1 MIWSQ
6 RQLTTRQK
14 SCVTQKSKSNVF
26 HWIAVAVCI
35 CLGLGAATRVHA
47 QYVIDSLDGEVT
59 QHEVDTFINNVT
71 ALPIP
76 TIEDPGTSHNY
87 LADGP
92 GGVTLEAMNDLY
104 VITGDI
110 PSLSAEH
117 TQLLNLAIRW
127 NDTWLIHRNDLPLGE
142 HRVMWTGNV
151 EPVWPPNCS
160 TCSNPTYYE
169 SEVGDTVGHM
179 GYTAYNIL
187 KTPSIWND
195 TVPDGDPN
203 HFGTTYLA
211 RAKTYVSM
219 LEFTMSTSFTKY
231 FIDPNTLLIR
241 RPSTSLGYQSGFH
254 NVNAWNVQMML
265 LNAYQ
270 RLAQCHVILGDNSS
284 LAATYTTIVKN
295 STDKFAQ
302 NGSPYAAPDG
312 TTVYNWG
319 YGNFG
324 DVLGRTTGEDVG
336 HGQYDM
342 WGLTR
347 AFPAG
352 YSDATAQQMKTYADT
367 VVHEIAGGTNM
378 YFTRVDRS
386 GGTTQNYLLPGWVF
400 LTPYNT
406 AIYKPIANA
415 AIASGRQQGSTIMTS
430 GILWMKH
437 WISVHSSPPDFTL
450 SAGPASQTV
459 TAGNGTSYTAT
470 VAPINGFSGTVSL
483 GVSGLP
489 SGASG
494 GSGSISGGS
503 GSAALNISTS
513 STTPPGTYT
522 LTITGTSGTLS
533 HSATT
538 SLTVNA
544 PPPPDFS
551 LSASPSSQTVTAGGS
566 TSYTATVTP
575 SNGFSG
581 TVSLAISGVPSGAS
595 CSAPAISGG
604 SGSSTVSCSTTSST
618 TPATYTLTITGTS
631 GTLSHSTQVS
641 LTVNSAMV
649 CTTATANGTWNNTAF
664 PSHNGSFTA
673 VFDATPSVSGQ
684 SSAVGVSK
692 GAQTA
697 FTGFANIVAFAT
709 SGVIQ
714 ARNGGGYFN
723 STIQYSGGTSYHFRL
738 AINVTAHTYSVFV
751 TPAGGSEQTVGT
763 NFAFRT
769 EQNTVTSLDH
779 WGALVNSTSSGTLKV
794 CNFTAQ

>member
-1 MIWSQ
+1 MNE
-6 RQLTTRQK
+6 K
-14 SCVTQKSKSNVF
+14 SRRPIYWLFFSLLACF
-26 HWIAVAVCI
+26 AVSTC
-35 CLGLGAATRVHA
+35 RA

-59 QHEVDTFINNVT
+59 QHEVDTFISNVT

-110 PSLSAEH
+110 PSLSSEH

-142 HRVMWTGNV
+142 HRVMWTGNI

-160 TCSNPTYYE
+160 TCTNPTYYE

-187 KTPSIWND
+187 NTPSIWSN

-203 HFGTTYLA
+203 HFGATYLA

-219 LEFTMSTSFTKY
+219 LEFTMSNSFTKY
-231 FIDPNTLLIR
+231 FIDPNTLLIM
-241 RPSTSLGYQSGFH
+241 RPSTSLGYLSTFH

-270 RLAQCHVILGDNSS
+270 RLAQCHVILGDNPS
-284 LAATYTTIVKN
+284 LATMYKTIVKN
-295 STDKFAQ
+295 STDKFVQ
-302 NGSPYAAPDG
+302 NGLPYAAPDG

-324 DVLGRTTGEDVG
+324 DVTGRTTGEDVG

-352 YSDATAQQMKTYADT
+352 YTDATAPQMKTYADT
-367 VVHEIAGGTNM
+367 VVHEIAGGPDV
-378 YFTRVDRS
+378 YFARVDRS
-386 GGTTQNYLLPGWVF
+386 GGTTQNYLLPGWFF
-400 LTPYNT
+400 LTPHNT
-406 AIYKPIANA
+406 AIYKPVATA
-415 AIASGRQQGSTIMTS
+415 AIDSGRQQGSTIMTS

-437 WISVHSSPPDFTL
+437 WIFIHSQPPDFTL

-459 TAGNGTSYTAT
+459 TAGNGTGYTAT
-470 VAPINGFSGTVSL
+470 VAPINGFTGTVSL
-483 GVSGLP
+483 SVSGLP
-489 SGASG
+489 SGAACNTA
-494 GSGSISGGS
+494 SIAGGS
-503 GSAALNISTS
+503 GSATLSCSTTISTS
-513 STTPPGTYT
+513 PGTFT
-522 LTITGTSGTLS
+522 LTVTGTSGSLS
-533 HSATT
+533 HSANV
-538 SLTVNA
+538 SLTVN
-544 PPPPDFS
+544 PLPPPDFS
-551 LSASPSSQTVTAGGS
+551 LSVSPSSQTVTAGNG
-566 TSYTATVTP
+566 TTYTATVAP
-575 SNGFSG
+575 SNGFNGS
-581 TVSLAISGVPSGAS
+581 VSLTVSGVPSGAS

-604 SGSSTVSCSTTSST
+604 SGSSTVSCATAST
-618 TPATYTLTITGTS
+618 TPAATYTLTITGAS
-631 GTLSHSTQVS
+631 GSLSHSKTVS
-641 LTVNSAMV
+641 LQVNPAVV
-649 CTTATANGTWNNTAF
+649 CSTATANGVWNNSAF
-664 PSHNGSFTA
+664 PSHSGTFTA
-673 VFDATPSVSGQ
+673 TFDATPSVSGQ
-684 SSAVGVSK
+684 SSAVGISK

-709 SGVIQ
+709 TGIIQ
-714 ARNGGGYFN
+714 ARNGGSYFN
-723 STIQYSGGTSYHFRL
+723 SSIQYAGGSSYHFRL
-738 AINVTAHTYSVFV
+738 AIDVTAHTYSVFV
-751 TPAGGSEQTVGT
+751 TPPGGTEQTVGT

-779 WGALVNSTSSGTLKV
+779 WGAFVNSTSSGTLKV